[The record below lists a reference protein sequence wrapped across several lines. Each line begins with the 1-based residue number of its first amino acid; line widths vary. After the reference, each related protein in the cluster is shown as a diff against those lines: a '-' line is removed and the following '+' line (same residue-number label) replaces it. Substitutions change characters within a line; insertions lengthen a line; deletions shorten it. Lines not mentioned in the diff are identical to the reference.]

1 MARPLRIEYPGAIY
15 HVLSRGDRREA
26 VVCQYLALTPFFSL
40 SGLSI
45 ILHNGMKLKARIAIT
60 TVIALAMPLW
70 SAGEDET
77 LWTKAFIRDLDPDL
91 EISKGPIF
99 YISAIEY
106 KSGEL
111 TAICSFSNFE
121 SPKHQSVKVSIEGEW
136 REGFFWPIVKGQVG
150 DHNKGPWYSIP
161 IEAKKKQLS
170 KVEVLPGQEI
180 RKWRVRLND
189 FLPYVGNYE
198 VGRVVIASG
207 EFAVF
212 SLMDLKGSQDGK

>member
-1 MARPLRIEYPGAIY
+1 
-15 HVLSRGDRREA
+15 
-26 VVCQYLALTPFFSL
+26 
-40 SGLSI
+40 
-45 ILHNGMKLKARIAIT
+45 MKLKARIAIT
-60 TVIALAMPLW
+60 TAIALATPLW

-77 LWTKAFIRDLDPDL
+77 LWTKAIIRDLNPNL
-91 EISKGPIF
+91 EISSGPIF
-99 YISAIEY
+99 VILAIEY
-106 KSGEL
+106 KSGEV
-111 TAICSFSNFE
+111 TADCSFSNIDT
-121 SPKHQSVKVSIEGEW
+121 PKYQPVKVSVEGEW
-136 REGFFWPIVKGQVG
+136 RDGFFWPIVKGQVG

-161 IEAKKKQLS
+161 VEAKKKPLS
-170 KVEVLPGQEI
+170 KVEVLPGQEM